1 MGGKVTNSLLGAALF
16 AAIVVLITRIETSLF
31 LSFLMVFG
39 ACAVVSLILLALR
52 TTDDDAETDRESTR
66 LPKGFGRALLE
77 KLPSALI
84 LINDKG
90 RITYANSAAGAL
102 VPRLRKGNHF
112 ANLFRAPVF
121 VEAVNGVLA
130 DEAGRDT
137 TFSLPGQEKVFEA
150 QILALPPGSDFGEEH
165 QVIVQI
171 EDRTKDKRSEE
182 MRSDFIANASH
193 ELRTPLASIM
203 GYIET
208 LQGHAKDDPQARE
221 RFLGIMSKQADR
233 MNRLVED
240 LMSLSRIE
248 MNAHVAPSD
257 SIDIHG
263 IVLEVRAALEPVATK
278 ADVVVET
285 RLVPG
290 LKMVQGDHD
299 QLMQVATNLIDNAI
313 KYGGGDVVQ
322 VFEAKP
328 NEKYPRMVG
337 ISVQD
342 KGPGISR
349 EHLHRLTERFYRT
362 NVAQSR
368 NSGGTGLGLAIVKH
382 ILNRHGGE
390 LQIESQEG
398 EGSRFTFWVPSVK
411 ESVTQSTNISTEK
424 LKKDVKTVP

>member
-1 MGGKVTNSLLGAALF
+1 MGDKIFNQVIGAAGF
-16 AAIVVLITRIETSLF
+16 AVLIVLITRIETSLAV
-31 LSFLMVFG
+31 SFLMVFG
-39 ACAVVSLILLALR
+39 LTAVALLGFLALR
-52 TTDDDAETDRESTR
+52 PVEQDVVVDRQVQA
-66 LPKGFGRALLE
+66 LPAGFGRALLK

-84 LINDKG
+84 LINEKG
-90 RITYANSAAGAL
+90 RITYANSVAKEL
-102 VPRLRKGNHF
+102 VPRLSKGNHF

-121 VEAVNGVLA
+121 VEAVNEVLG
-130 DEAGRDT
+130 DGIGRDT
-137 TFSLPGQEKVFEA
+137 TFSLPGQDRVFEA
-150 QILALPPGSDFGEEH
+150 QILALPPGGDLGEAT

-182 MRSDFIANASH
+182 MRADFIANASH
-193 ELRTPLASIM
+193 ELRTPLASII

-208 LQGHAKDDPQARE
+208 LQGHAKDDPQAQE

-248 MNAHVAPSD
+248 MNAHLLPEEAC
-257 SIDIHG
+257 DIHS
-263 IVLEVRAALEPVATK
+263 IVLEVRAALEPVAEK
-278 ADVVVET
+278 ADVLVEA

-290 LKMVQGDHD
+290 MKMVVGDHD
-299 QLMQVATNLIDNAI
+299 QLVQVATNLIDNAI
-313 KYGGGDVVQ
+313 KYGGGDTVRI
-322 VFEAKP
+322 FEAKP

-337 ISVQD
+337 ITVAD
-342 KGPGISR
+342 KGPGINR
-349 EHLHRLTERFYRT
+349 DHLHRLTERFYRT

-398 EGSRFTFWVPSVK
+398 EGSKFTFWVPEVNEAVTK
-411 ESVTQSTNISTEK
+411 PGGDLMKNRESNLKTNA
-424 LKKDVKTVP
+424 